1 MSRMTTLIIL
11 LIVFLFA
18 SCSNE
23 IEYEVPEEIK
33 NESISCTYEF
43 GDVNRIFDRSGQVSN
58 TSGIPRFFSGQQV
71 TIQGIELVFNAYLV
85 EYNSI
90 VKEIADYVEGI
101 EANNALMHQP
111 YPGVKYDP
119 AKKYVEIASYY
130 YAGTLIPAFREV
142 RVFAGDYMKTFD
154 SDYWY
159 AKSVTF
165 SPDFSID
172 ISNQKFVRTGEVAI
186 YRYGTMWTEVGPIM
200 NHAENVV
207 ENEDGYSLFT
217 YYDSGAIRRE
227 TVFSFDLKKQSV
239 AYYLETGEL
248 AAKEIL
254 DGKGHLL
261 IEQDYENG
269 ILASEHYYDEEG
281 YWTKGVEYDIFTGTV
296 SSIAEYTSV
305 KERLTSVKRKST
317 SYNSDGYKTGEI
329 AYNLSGAKEYESLYD
344 GTESQQL
351 LSTLKYEYYASG
363 KTLSESEFN
372 SDGYIIKRIEYYESG
387 SKKVEIIYDGTSDGD
402 ILSYTDF
409 PEVRHFNGRD
419 EEYIDGKLSK
429 EIRHDESGNV
439 SEICEYNPDGYLIKI
454 TGYYPSGTKRY
465 ESICSGTENW
475 RTLSSIYYD
484 ENGDISSSGGYEY
497 DTNGNLSKTIEYDAS
512 GNMSD
517 IWEYNPDGYP
527 IKITGYYPSG
537 TKIYESV
544 CSGTENWRTL
554 GRIYYDENGD
564 ISSSEEYEYG
574 TNGNLSK
581 TIEYDASGIVTQI
594 MEYNSD
600 GYLVK
605 RTRFYG
611 SGVKKQETIYDGT
624 KSQNKISDTRWDED
638 GNVIS

>member
-1 MSRMTTLIIL
+1 MSRMTTLIML

-227 TVFSFDLKKQSV
+227 TVFSFDLQKQSV

-269 ILASEHYYDEEG
+269 ILSSEYYYDEEG

-296 SSIAEYTSV
+296 SSITEYTSV

-351 LSTLKYEYYASG
+351 LSTVKYEYYASG
-363 KTLSESEFN
+363 KDLSESEFN

-387 SKKVEIIYDGTSDGD
+387 SKKVEIIYDGTSDGNV
-402 ILSYTDF
+402 LSYTDF
-409 PEVRHFNGRD
+409 PEVRHSNGMD
-419 EEYIDGKLSK
+419 KEYIDGKLSK
-429 EIRHDESGNV
+429 EIRLDESGKV
-439 SEICEYNPDGYLIKI
+439 SEIWEYNSDGYLIKI

-465 ESICSGTENW
+465 EYGCSGTENW

-484 ENGDISSSGGYEY
+484 ENGEISSSEEYEY
-497 DTNGNLSKTIEYDAS
+497 STNGNLSKTI
-512 GNMSD
+512 
-517 IWEYNPDGYP
+517 
-527 IKITGYYPSG
+527 
-537 TKIYESV
+537 
-544 CSGTENWRTL
+544 R
-554 GRIYYDENGD
+554 
-564 ISSSEEYEYG
+564 
-574 TNGNLSK
+574 
-581 TIEYDASGIVTQI
+581 YDASGIVTQI